1 MPANLLEDIQAD
13 YEVKSSRYV
22 YQTVL
27 LTPADELRY
36 YTIDLRDIVNPEYVN
51 QIRLSLSGISSNYH
65 PHDPT
70 NQNESAIIPT
80 NGYLNSTSKNIA
92 EGKMQTFGHILDQSV
107 KKTLT
112 IHIWGKGGNMTQS
125 FDVSDIIHNAENPKK
140 IHISINSTIVVPE
153 PIGNGDDGFNTSI
166 DDWYNVDETILL

>member
-1 MPANLLEDIQAD
+1 
-13 YEVKSSRYV
+13 
-22 YQTVL
+22 
-27 LTPADELRY
+27 
-36 YTIDLRDIVNPEYVN
+36 
-51 QIRLSLSGISSNYH
+51 
-65 PHDPT
+65 
-70 NQNESAIIPT
+70 
-80 NGYLNSTSKNIA
+80 
-92 EGKMQTFGHILDQSV
+92 MQTFGHILDQSV

-112 IHIWGKGGNMTQS
+112 VHIWGKGGNMTQS